1 MSEPRAGGGHEL
13 PRRPAVRVW
22 GGVALVVLLSLVPL
36 AGAVVMVTS
45 GGWLAAS
52 GLALA
57 LLVLSAVVFLV
68 TATVV
73 RRTGRVDARSR
84 DGGLELPV
92 SRWVLSWLAAL
103 VVLFV
108 VFALTLVANALSA
121 SAGGPWGPV
130 VLVAGVL
137 GLGAPMGVRLLRGD
151 YQRGGLLL
159 TPREVVWSTYDT
171 TTRVAWKDLVGERL
185 VADPGSRLVL
195 EARSAKALRRTRGPQ
210 GLAEQPVG
218 GPRVAAHEVSVPL
231 AFLGS
236 DGALVADLV
245 AHYRTHPA
253 ARRELSDPETA
264 RLRSRTDRAETG
276 SPRRDARTNLGDV

>member
-1 MSEPRAGGGHEL
+1 MSGSEVPRRHTL
-13 PRRPAVRVW
+13 PARPAVRLY
-22 GGVALVVLLSLVPL
+22 GGIALIVLVALVPL
-36 AGAVVMVTS
+36 AGAVVMVLS

-68 TATVV
+68 TATAA
-73 RRTGRVDARSR
+73 RRTGRIDARSR

-92 SRWVLSWLAAL
+92 SRWVLSWLGAL

-108 VFALTLVANALSA
+108 VFALTLVANALTA
-121 SAGGPWGPV
+121 SAGGPWGPL
-130 VLVAGVL
+130 VLVVGVL
-137 GLGAPMGVRLLRGD
+137 ALGVPMGLRLVRGH

-159 TPREVVWSTYDT
+159 TPRELVWSTYNT

-185 VADPGSRLVL
+185 VADPGARLVL
-195 EARSAKALRRTRGPQ
+195 EARTAASLHRTRGPQ

-236 DGALVADLV
+236 DGALAADLV
-245 AHYRTHPA
+245 THYRTDPA
-253 ARRELSDPETA
+253 ARRELSDPATA
-264 RLRSRTDRAETG
+264 RRWSTTGSGETG
-276 SPRRDARTNLGDV
+276 